1 MVDLSKITW
10 RRWNFCVTT
19 TVTYF
24 RKELKGVRN
33 RKFSDTL
40 VPSVVFFS
48 RNNSQSLG
56 VNCVCRKPKFQKSQ
70 RSYIYKKQQQQ
81 KQCCVFITRLSPK
94 MALVSVSQLSVHF
107 VHGQFHPHPLPS
119 SVTNTCINQ
128 PQRRHMIVNS
138 DNWIFLRPSLQSLY
152 EWFNCVVL

>member
-1 MVDLSKITW
+1 MLLMLWKVYET
-10 RRWNFCVTT
+10 
-19 TVTYF
+19 
-24 RKELKGVRN
+24 E
-33 RKFSDTL
+33 KFSHTSFCYYIIRHRNFR
-40 VPSVVFFS
+40 VFFFS

-70 RSYIYKKQQQQ
+70 RSYIKKQQQQ
-81 KQCCVFITRLSPK
+81 QQKQYCVFITRLSPK
-94 MALVSVSQLSVHF
+94 MAIVSVSQLSIHF

-119 SVTNTCINQ
+119 SVINTRINQ

-138 DNWIFLRPSLQSLY
+138 DNWNFLRPSSQSLY